1 MNSFKRA
8 GEVMANTKGELS
20 VVDWLLCI
28 FCGLIG
34 CIVGIVALIQGDTR
48 RGGIM
53 IAVSFAAGI
62 FWSILRASVVIM
74 TQGLPQ
80 Q

>member
-1 MNSFKRA
+1 
-8 GEVMANTKGELS
+8 MASTKGELS

-28 FCGLIG
+28 FCSLIG
-34 CIVGIVALIQGDTR
+34 CIVGIVALIQGDSR

-53 IAVSFAAGI
+53 IGVSFAAAI
-62 FWSILRASVVIM
+62 FWNILRVAIVLM

>member
-1 MNSFKRA
+1 MSN
-8 GEVMANTKGELS
+8 NKGELS

-53 IAVSFAAGI
+53 IGVSIAAGVV
-62 FWSILRASVVIM
+62 WNILGAIIQLVLN
-74 TQGLPQ
+74 QGRLPQ
-80 Q
+80 

>member
-1 MNSFKRA
+1 MSQP
-8 GEVMANTKGELS
+8 KGELS

-34 CIVGIVALIQGDTR
+34 CIVGIVALIQGDTK

-53 IAVSFAAGI
+53 IGVSIAAGVV
-62 FWSILRASVVIM
+62 WNILAAVMNMANNGGGV
-74 TQGLPQ
+74 Q
-80 Q
+80 